1 MGSQMSTDRSTEPF
15 PSFEAAAEAVLD
27 APDAGELPE
36 RLLRTLLV
44 AEERAE
50 RARVECERAV
60 AEAATDVLTGAG
72 SRRYWEDV
80 LAAEEHRCA
89 RYGHAACVVVVD
101 LDGLKQQNDAG
112 GHRAGD
118 DLLRG
123 AARALIEGSRAT
135 DVVARVGGDEFAIL
149 AVDTDLVTGRVLVER
164 LATALAGAGVRASL
178 GLAER
183 TTEEGLG
190 GAWSEAD
197 RRMYASKRRRA
208 STQELPPPSTQEL
221 ESSSEPELTPAK

>member
-1 MGSQMSTDRSTEPF
+1 MSTDRSTEPF
-15 PSFEAAAEAVLD
+15 ASFEAAAEAVLA
-27 APDAGELPE
+27 APEAPGLSE
-36 RLLRTLLV
+36 RLLRTLIV

-50 RARVECERAV
+50 RARLHAERV
-60 AEAATDVLTGAG
+60 QAEAATDVLTGAG
-72 SRRYWEDV
+72 SRRHWEDA
-80 LAAEEHRCA
+80 LLAEEHRCA

-101 LDGLKQQNDAG
+101 LDGLKRENDAL

-118 DLLRG
+118 SLLRN

-135 DVVARVGGDEFAIL
+135 DIVARVGGDEFAIL
-149 AVDTDLVTGRVLVER
+149 AVDTDLLTGRVLVER
-164 LATALAGAGVRASL
+164 LATALAAAGVKASL

-183 TTEEGLG
+183 KPEEGLG

-208 STQELPPPSTQEL
+208 STQELAAT
-221 ESSSEPELTPAK
+221 ELT

>member
-1 MGSQMSTDRSTEPF
+1 MSTDRSTEPF
-15 PSFEAAAEAVLD
+15 PSFEAAAEAVLN
-27 APDAGELPE
+27 APEASELSE
-36 RLLRTLLV
+36 RLLRTLIV

-50 RARVECERAV
+50 RARVDAERAQ

-72 SRRYWEDV
+72 SRRHWEDALV
-80 LAAEEHRCA
+80 AEEHRCA
-89 RYGHAACVVVVD
+89 RYDHPACVVVVD
-101 LDGLKQQNDAG
+101 LDGLKQENDAQ

-118 DLLRG
+118 GLLR
-123 AARALIEGSRAT
+123 AAAHALIGGSRAT

-149 AVDTDLVTGRVLVER
+149 AVDTDLLTGRVLVER
-164 LATALAGAGVRASL
+164 LATALAQAGVRASL

-183 TTEEGLG
+183 VPEAGLG

-208 STQELPPPSTQEL
+208 STQELTATECD
-221 ESSSEPELTPAK
+221 TAAK